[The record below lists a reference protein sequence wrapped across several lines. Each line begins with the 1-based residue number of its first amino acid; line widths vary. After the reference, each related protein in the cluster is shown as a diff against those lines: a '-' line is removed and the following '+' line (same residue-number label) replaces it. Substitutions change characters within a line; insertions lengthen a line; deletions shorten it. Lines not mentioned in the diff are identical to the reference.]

1 MVTSHSSPIPT
12 STARQRQRRQQ
23 RQRLP
28 LQPAEV
34 RTVVL
39 TVVAALL
46 VNTVIFL
53 IGSWTGGTYLFTSG
67 GVTQTTGISSVA
79 LYTGVPL
86 LLGMALAAVMSHR
99 WPGVLRLAEVTASVL
114 TLATVAATVS
124 VHWDR
129 PSLIALIA
137 MHLALVPISIAGL
150 EHLRRTTR
158 ANGTPVPTPS
168 DHHPKEHS

>member
-1 MVTSHSSPIPT
+1 MVTSHSSPSPP
-12 STARQRQRRQQ
+12 ARQRQRQ
-23 RQRLP
+23 RQRPP
-28 LQPAEV
+28 LYPAEV

-53 IGSWTGGTYLFTSG
+53 IGSRTGGRYLFTSG

-124 VHWDR
+124 VRWDR
-129 PSLIALIA
+129 PSLIALTA
-137 MHLALVPISIAGL
+137 MHIALVPISIAGL

-158 ANGTPVPTPS
+158 ANGTPGPTPT
-168 DHHPKEHS
+168 DHNPKEHS